1 MKKIT
6 LLFTLLIASTGFSQV
21 INEID
26 ADQTGTDSA
35 EFIELLWT
43 PNTPLDGLV
52 LVLFNGSDD
61 QSYAAYDL
69 DTFTT
74 DANGLFVIG
83 NTGVTNAEIILPS
96 NGLQNG
102 ADAVALFTGDDTDFP
117 NDTPLTTTGLI
128 SAIVY
133 GTNDGDDTA
142 LLSGLNETIQYNDT
156 ETESIQRQTD
166 GSFLNAAPTPGAD
179 NTTQVCNLNI
189 GQISTTCDDI
199 TSGQDTYTTTIEF
212 TGGGNDTFNVSSDEG
227 SIDLSNGDPTTDATG
242 VIVITGVPEGTD
254 FNVNITN
261 SGVCDID
268 TNVFSPDCQPS
279 LNLPFYEAFDYSL
292 GEDLASQTNWTNFSG
307 SGNLLEVIDDNLSYP
322 EINMSTGNAV
332 QLVGGGD
339 DVEIE
344 FEEVTSG
351 EVYASFMIKVNDL
364 SDMTDLTDG
373 GYFALFGNFDARL
386 WIRPDTDPVG
396 TTYDIAYTNSSSG
409 SGFTS
414 TKYNVND
421 VLLVVMSYNL
431 DDGTLNAWINP
442 ESSSFGSTP
451 PQVTLTDVDGSPSS
465 GISRFALRQDS
476 SGETPDITFDELRLG
491 TTYASVTPTTLST
504 DNFNTD
510 SITLYPNP
518 VTRGNVTIE
527 TSSNTPVT
535 IQFYNMLGQ
544 QVLTSKATKNIN
556 VSNLSAGVYLVK
568 INQNSSSVTKKII
581 IK

>member
-6 LLFTLLIASTGFSQV
+6 LLFALLIASTGFSQV

-156 ETESIQRQTD
+156 DTESIQRQTD
-166 GSFLNAAPTPGAD
+166 GSFLNAAPTPGAN

-364 SDMTDLTDG
+364 SDMTDLTYG